1 MPLLVFLYY
10 RLIFN
15 KIFFFSQLSLILNI
29 HFCSRIIRISM
40 IFAFLVKIPIFL
52 GHVWLPKAHVEAP
65 VEGSII
71 LAALLLKL
79 RGYGLIRLS
88 PLILGRTL
96 LNVLISVSLTGSGL
110 IGFVCLNQLDLKVI
124 IAYSSVAH
132 MGLSIGGLLYL
143 NNYGLS
149 GSLILLIAH
158 GLRSSVIFYGGNTIY
173 IRRFS
178 RRIIIAK
185 GLLTVFPLISFF
197 FDFSDV

>member
-1 MPLLVFLYY
+1 M
-10 RLIFN
+10 
-15 KIFFFSQLSLILNI
+15 
-29 HFCSRIIRISM
+29 
-40 IFAFLVKIPIFL
+40 
-52 GHVWLPKAHVEAP
+52 
-65 VEGSII
+65 
-71 LAALLLKL
+71 
-79 RGYGLIRLS
+79 
-88 PLILGRTL
+88 
-96 LNVLISVSLTGSGL
+96 
-110 IGFVCLNQLDLKVI
+110 DLKVI
-124 IAYSSVAH
+124 IAYFSAAH

-197 FDFSDV
+197 FWFLGRLRRIAAPSLNLIAELLCITSIISFGLSNVLWIGFSVFLAAGYSIIIYSSSQQSSYTVLTGWVKYSEIKQHLVFFRHTFWIIMTIISIFLFE

>member
-1 MPLLVFLYY
+1 M
-10 RLIFN
+10 
-15 KIFFFSQLSLILNI
+15 
-29 HFCSRIIRISM
+29 
-40 IFAFLVKIPIFL
+40 
-52 GHVWLPKAHVEAP
+52 
-65 VEGSII
+65 
-71 LAALLLKL
+71 
-79 RGYGLIRLS
+79 
-88 PLILGRTL
+88 
-96 LNVLISVSLTGSGL
+96 LISVSLTGSGL

-197 FDFSDV
+197 LISRMFKKNSGPSLNLIAELLCITSIISFGLSNVLWIGFSVFLAAGYSIIIYSSSQQSSYTVLTG

>member
-1 MPLLVFLYY
+1 M
-10 RLIFN
+10 
-15 KIFFFSQLSLILNI
+15 
-29 HFCSRIIRISM
+29 
-40 IFAFLVKIPIFL
+40 
-52 GHVWLPKAHVEAP
+52 
-65 VEGSII
+65 
-71 LAALLLKL
+71 
-79 RGYGLIRLS
+79 
-88 PLILGRTL
+88 
-96 LNVLISVSLTGSGL
+96 LISVSLTGSGL

-197 FDFSDV
+197 FLISPTFKKNSGPLIKFNSGTIMYYLNYIIWPIQCSMDRILCISGSWLLNNYILVFPTIFIHSINRMSEIW

>member
-1 MPLLVFLYY
+1 
-10 RLIFN
+10 
-15 KIFFFSQLSLILNI
+15 
-29 HFCSRIIRISM
+29 
-40 IFAFLVKIPIFL
+40 
-52 GHVWLPKAHVEAP
+52 
-65 VEGSII
+65 
-71 LAALLLKL
+71 
-79 RGYGLIRLS
+79 
-88 PLILGRTL
+88 
-96 LNVLISVSLTGSGL
+96 VLISVSLTGSGL

-124 IAYSSVAH
+124 IAYSSAAH

-197 FDFSDV
+197 LISRMFKKNSGPSLNLIAELLCITSIISFGLSNVLWIGFSVFLAAGYSIIIYSSSQQSSYTVLTG

>member
-1 MPLLVFLYY
+1 M
-10 RLIFN
+10 
-15 KIFFFSQLSLILNI
+15 
-29 HFCSRIIRISM
+29 
-40 IFAFLVKIPIFL
+40 
-52 GHVWLPKAHVEAP
+52 
-65 VEGSII
+65 
-71 LAALLLKL
+71 
-79 RGYGLIRLS
+79 
-88 PLILGRTL
+88 
-96 LNVLISVSLTGSGL
+96 LISVSLTGSGL

-197 FDFSDV
+197 WLLRCLRRIAAPPSLNLIAELLCITSIISFGLSNVLWIGFSVFLAAGYSIIIYSSSQQSSYTVLTGWVKYGEIKEHLVFFRHTFWIIMTIISIFLIV